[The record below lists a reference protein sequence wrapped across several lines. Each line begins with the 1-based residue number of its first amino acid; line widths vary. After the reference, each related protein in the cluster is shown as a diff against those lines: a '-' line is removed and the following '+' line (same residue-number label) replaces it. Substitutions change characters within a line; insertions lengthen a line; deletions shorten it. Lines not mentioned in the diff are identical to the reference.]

1 MTFDFLKDE
10 DTRLDITNP
19 VILLKADNPLET
31 DVEIDAVLTPKKNNV
46 NIEGH
51 EVKIGT
57 GYGQNKVALIRY
69 KYYCSFSYRKV
80 FY

>member
-1 MTFDFLKDE
+1 M
-10 DTRLDITNP
+10 DITNP

-57 GYGQNKVALIRY
+57 GYGQNKVALIPGTISLLFLVQESVLLKELQRI
-69 KYYCSFSYRKV
+69 
-80 FY
+80 